1 MAVRVA
7 VLTAVFVTFLPK
19 ESFERL
25 LLPVT
30 VLATYV
36 PKAAVTL
43 VMMALRILPKK
54 DFFQLLFELLFDS
67 FEVEDF
73 SLPFTSCS
81 SSSQEGWDEASSNTS
96 KALSRSMTL
105 SYLPKMREDLII

>member
-1 MAVRVA
+1 MLRVSSRVAVRVA

-43 VMMALRILPKK
+43 VMIALRILPKK
-54 DFFQLLFELLFDS
+54 DFFQLLFEQRAPLIQSAFDRA
-67 FEVEDF
+67 FGD
-73 SLPFTSCS
+73 T
-81 SSSQEGWDEASSNTS
+81 
-96 KALSRSMTL
+96 
-105 SYLPKMREDLII
+105 EDLFYFFDRIFQIDHHFQY